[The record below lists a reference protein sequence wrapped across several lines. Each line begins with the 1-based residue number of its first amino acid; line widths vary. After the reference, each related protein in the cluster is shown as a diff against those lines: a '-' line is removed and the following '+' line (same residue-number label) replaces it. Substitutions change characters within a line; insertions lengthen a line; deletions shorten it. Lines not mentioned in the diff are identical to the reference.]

1 MSVPVSTMDESENM
15 MTHHIEIQELKAP
28 VAAPAAQAAD
38 YAIELGG
45 LRKAYGEH
53 EVLRGVSL
61 RVRHGEVCSI
71 IGPSGAGKSTLLRC
85 VNLLEEPDHGN
96 MIVAGQYVQG
106 GINHSRKQLQTLRRH
121 VGMVFQSF
129 NLFPHM
135 TVLDNIVLP
144 QRRVLGRGAEQA
156 RDKGRNLL
164 EKVGLADKAD
174 AFPMKLSGGQQQRVA
189 IARALALEPSA
200 MLFDEPT
207 SALDPELAH
216 GVLNVMKEV
225 AQSGMTMMVVTHE
238 MNFARTIG
246 DHLVVM
252 ENGSILEEGKPE
264 EVMEHPTKKRTA
276 EFLSAVINR

>member
-1 MSVPVSTMDESENM
+1 
-15 MTHHIEIQELKAP
+15 MTQHVA
-28 VAAPAAQAAD
+28 AAPAAAPAVRMPGD

-45 LRKAYGEH
+45 IRKSYGDH
-53 EVLRGVSL
+53 EVLKGVSL
-61 RVRHGEVCSI
+61 RVKQGEVCSI

-96 MIVAGQYVQG
+96 MIVDGQYMQG
-106 GINHSRKQLQTLRRH
+106 GINHSRKELLELRRR

-144 QRRVLGRGAEQA
+144 QRRVLKRSPEAA
-156 RDKGRNLL
+156 RDKGRELL
-164 EKVGLADKAD
+164 DKVGLADKAD
-174 AFPMKLSGGQQQRVA
+174 SYPAKLSGGQQQRVA

-225 AQSGMTMMVVTHE
+225 AVTGMTMMVVTHE

-252 ENGSILEEGKPE
+252 EDGAILEEGDPE
-264 EVMEHPTKKRTA
+264 KVMSHPEKERTA

>member
-1 MSVPVSTMDESENM
+1 MENVSPIITAKNLNLWYGDFKALKDISLDMGER
-15 MTHHIEIQELKAP
+15 EITAL
-28 VAAPAAQAAD
+28 
-38 YAIELGG
+38 
-45 LRKAYGEH
+45 
-53 EVLRGVSL
+53 
-61 RVRHGEVCSI
+61 
-71 IGPSGAGKSTLLRC
+71 IGPSGCGKSTFLKTLNRMNDL
-85 VNLLEEPDHGN
+85 VPGIRIEGDVRLK
-96 MIVAGQYVQG
+96 GQDIFAREMQP
-106 GINHSRKQLQTLRRH
+106 TELRRR

-144 QRRVLGRGAEQA
+144 QRRVLKRSPEAA
-156 RDKGRNLL
+156 RDKGRELL
-164 EKVGLADKAD
+164 DKVGLADKAD
-174 AFPMKLSGGQQQRVA
+174 SYPAKLSGGQQQRVA

-225 AQSGMTMMVVTHE
+225 AATGMTMMVVTHE

-252 ENGSILEEGKPE
+252 EDGAILEEGDPE
-264 EVMEHPTKKRTA
+264 KVMSHPEKERTA